1 MMSRYFKTPSG
12 MVFKVNVYS
21 CDCCKAVLLFN
32 RHSIKGNLLPTLFF
46 MNFPES
52 NIDDYILCDSRMNC
66 TEITKQEAE
75 NEQMI
80 LELQK

>member
-1 MMSRYFKTPSG
+1 
-12 MVFKVNVYS
+12 
-21 CDCCKAVLLFN
+21 
-32 RHSIKGNLLPTLFF
+32 

-80 LELQK
+80 VELNK